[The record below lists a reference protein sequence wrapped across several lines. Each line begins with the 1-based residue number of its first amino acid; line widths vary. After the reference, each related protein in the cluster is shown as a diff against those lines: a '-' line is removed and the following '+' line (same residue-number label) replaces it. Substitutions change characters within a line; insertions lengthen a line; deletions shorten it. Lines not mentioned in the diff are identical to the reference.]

1 MRFFDSH
8 TGLLYLV
15 YLALALGVYV
25 LIISSICKFLEFG
38 EESDRIRAQ
47 WADGSQPV
55 R

>member
-1 MRFFDSH
+1 MKFFDSH
-8 TGLLYLV
+8 ILLLYLV
-15 YLALALGVYV
+15 YPMLALGIYL
-25 LIISSICKFLEFG
+25 LIISSICMFLAFG